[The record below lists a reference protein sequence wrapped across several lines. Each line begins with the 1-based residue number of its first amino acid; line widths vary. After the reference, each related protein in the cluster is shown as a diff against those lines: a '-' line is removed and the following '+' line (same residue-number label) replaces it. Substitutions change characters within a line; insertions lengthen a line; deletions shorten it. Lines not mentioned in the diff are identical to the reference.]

1 MLRSVI
7 VLVVLVT
14 ASVVPISA
22 ASAAETAVTAVTV
35 PVIVC
40 PTTVGVNNPPTPV
53 PAAARVPAVA
63 AHLAVYSATSA
74 AIQLLG
80 PTGWA
85 CHASIGADGSSGITA
100 VPPDR
105 SIAIN
110 DGGVAA
116 LIDPACRGCMLSL
129 ACPFFPAAMRDLRHE
144 ALLPCGPQPRGQVVH
159 YLSPWSV
166 AISDPAGEAV
176 PKNSGGLVPSDSL
189 YPTNGVVVYG
199 AYTWKQYHVAVAMEA
214 VCVLPASEHSSCTA
228 VLDEF
233 LSAQAEKFGKLSAV
247 S

>member
-7 VLVVLVT
+7 VLAVLVT
-14 ASVVPISA
+14 VSVAPTSA
-22 ASAAETAVTAVTV
+22 ASAAKTTVTV

-40 PTTVGVNNPPTPV
+40 PTTLGVNNPPTPV
-53 PAAARVPAVA
+53 PAAARVPAAA

-85 CHASIGADGSSGITA
+85 CQAGIGADGSSSITA

-105 SIAIN
+105 RIAIN

-116 LIDPACRGCMLSL
+116 LIYPACQGCMLTL
-129 ACPFFPAAMRDLRHE
+129 ACPFFPVAMRQLHHE
-144 ALLPCGPQPRGQVVH
+144 AVLPCGPQPLGQVVH
-159 YLSPWSV
+159 HLSPWAV
-166 AISDPAGEAV
+166 ALSDPPGEAI

-214 VCVLPASEHSSCTA
+214 VCVLPASKHSTCTA